1 MNEKSNINFKKRENG
16 KTEKRA
22 LKNFLAVDTSCNY
35 LTVVVAK
42 NGETFTTHIPD
53 CAMRHSVSLM
63 NAVDETLKK
72 ANMHPSECDFFA
84 AVVGAGSFT
93 GIRIGISVAKG
104 FCLAYEKPALPVTS
118 FDVAAYNAID
128 KGQGKTLCLVDAL
141 HDSYYVCGYDEKGEV
156 CYAAA
161 YLTEE
166 EVLDLAKNGK
176 YRLCACAKMPIC
188 EKTTVE
194 IVDPA
199 EGLQKA
205 VAALLEKE
213 AFGGLTAL
221 YIRKSSAEI
230 NLKGEKA

>member
-1 MNEKSNINFKKRENG
+1 M
-16 KTEKRA
+16 
-22 LKNFLAVDTSCNY
+22 KNFLAVDTSCNY
-35 LTVVVAK
+35 LTVIASK

-53 CAMRHSVSLM
+53 CAMKHSVSLM

-104 FCLAYEKPALPVTS
+104 FCLAYDKPALAVTS

-128 KGQGKTLCLVDAL
+128 DAQGKTLCLVDAL
-141 HDSYYVCGYDEKGEV
+141 HDSYYVCGYDEKGDI
-156 CYAAA
+156 CYSPA
-161 YLTEE
+161 YLAEE
-166 EVLDLAKNGK
+166 EVLALAAEG
-176 YRLCACAKMPIC
+176 YRLRAC
-188 EKTTVE
+188 TTLPLCDKIEVE

-199 EGLQKA
+199 LGLKNA
-205 VAALLEKE
+205 TLELSKKQ
-213 AFGGLTAL
+213 AFGELSAL

-230 NLKGEKA
+230 NLKGENS